1 LATLSGGTVTYD
13 NGASGVG
20 ATLTTTGS
28 YTTIDGV
35 TLSNGMRILVKNET
49 NAAYNGIYDRTSS
62 TILTRSSDFDTPA
75 EMAGGDFTFVT
86 AGTQYNSTG
95 WVMTDVVTTVGTS
108 PVDWVQ
114 FSGAGQYQAANGIAL
129 NGTLFTANIDGI
141 TTEISGGNI
150 VVKANAQ
157 FTTPNIGAAT
167 GTSIDLTGNVLAAN
181 VNANGEVFS
190 NTLLVTNLA
199 NVGSLSVTGNSTTN
213 NLSITNDFTA
223 NGGNVSGNLS
233 VGNLSVNGNSS
244 LSGNFTANNI
254 TANNALSSN
263 TANITNGL
271 IAGNLTSNGLTST
284 RVTFAGTA
292 GILTDSANLTFTSI
306 SDTLSTVN
314 ANLTGNV
321 IAGNLTSNA
330 LTATHVTFAGT
341 GGLLAGN
348 SQFTYAAIGDL
359 LTVGNAN
366 VGANLNAGT
375 LVNSPNVTVTSL
387 TSGRITFADT
397 NGRLVDNANLLYDA
411 FWNRL
416 TTGQGNFTAN
426 LIAANLTS
434 NNLSNGRIVFSNT
447 GGQLIDA
454 SAFTYDVAVDLLTVG
469 NANIG
474 AFANVSGNLTAGN
487 ITTTGTAN
495 IGTLSM
501 VGTSNLG
508 PIGNVTITGGTNGQ
522 VITTNGAG
530 GLSFVSIS
538 TSSISNG
545 NSNVSIPNAN
555 GNIEFSVAG
564 NANVVT
570 FTGTGAN
577 INGYANVTGNITV
590 GNFSTTGEIAANTA
604 NISTFVTLG
613 NTNIKWGTATTTSI
627 TADQVIASVPVS
639 GITGVEFL
647 VKGVDS
653 TGGKYSIA
661 TVQAVTDG
669 TTVADYAI
677 FGTVLVNGAPTG
689 ILSVALSGSNIQLQ
703 VTPASTNSTVWTTQF
718 RTI

>member
-1 LATLSGGTVTYD
+1 MNVAAEFDGSFTFIST
-13 NGASGVG
+13 G
-20 ATLTTTGS
+20 ATLA
-28 YTTIDGV
+28 D
-35 TLSNGMRILVKNET
+35 
-49 NAAYNGIYDRTSS
+49 
-62 TILTRSSDFDTPA
+62 
-75 EMAGGDFTFVT
+75 
-86 AGTQYNSTG
+86 TG
-95 WVMTDVVTTVGTS
+95 WVQTAPITTVGTT
-108 PVDWVQ
+108 PVVWTQ
-114 FSGAGQYQAANGIAL
+114 FSGGGQYQAANGIAL
-129 NGTLFTANIDGI
+129 NGTVFTANVDEI
-141 TTEISGGNI
+141 TTTISGGNI
-150 VVKANAQ
+150 VVKASAE
-157 FTTPNIGAAT
+157 FVTPNIGAAT
-167 GTSIDLTGNVLAAN
+167 GTSVSLTGNVLAAN

-689 ILSVALSGSNIQLQ
+689 NLSVALSGSNIQLQ